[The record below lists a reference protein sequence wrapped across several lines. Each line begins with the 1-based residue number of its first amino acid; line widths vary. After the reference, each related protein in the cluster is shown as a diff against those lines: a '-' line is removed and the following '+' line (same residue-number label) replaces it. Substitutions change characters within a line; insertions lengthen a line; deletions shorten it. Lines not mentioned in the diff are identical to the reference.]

1 MEADITG
8 APIAPP
14 RDGLVRYVT
23 LAYGDAPGVYRQSIM
38 LLLSLVAH
46 APEPYELV
54 VATDR
59 PECYVWFG
67 TRVEIE
73 YLDFA
78 RLSAWR
84 GPSPFSMRQK
94 LELARAATPTPESG
108 LSRVPPAATVLLD
121 ADVVAVKPLG
131 PFVER
136 LRAGDLF
143 MHKKEYVLS
152 ESRRSGNRKLWSAL
166 SRSTEFPFTADDA
179 MWNSGV
185 LALSSADRPLLDR
198 SIDLYDRLG
207 AEGLRH
213 FATEQ
218 LVEGVIFGRTGRL
231 RPADDWF
238 VHYWGNK
245 PGYDAEIAR
254 RLADAFIEGLTVKE
268 AASRLRESPIDL
280 PAERRPG
287 KAEKLGRWISRLQPG
302 ATDRSK

>member
-1 MEADITG
+1 MIVTEPSPRAVT
-8 APIAPP
+8 PP
-14 RDGLVRYVT
+14 GPPVRYVS
-23 LAYGDAPGVYRQSIM
+23 LAYGDAPGVYRQSLM

-78 RLSAWR
+78 RLTAWR

-108 LSRVPPAATVLLD
+108 LSRVPPMATVLLD
-121 ADVVAVKPLG
+121 ADVLAVKPLG
-131 PFVER
+131 GFVDR

-143 MHKKEYVLS
+143 MHKKEYVLA
-152 ESRRSGNRKLWSAL
+152 ESRRAGNRRLWATL
-166 SRSTEFPFTADDA
+166 RRSPEFAFREDDA

-185 LALSSADRPLLDR
+185 LAVPTGDRALLDQA
-198 SIDLYDRLG
+198 IDLYDRLG
-207 AEGLRH
+207 AAGLRH

-218 LVEGVIFGRTGRL
+218 LVEGVILGRTGRL
-231 RPADDWF
+231 HPADDWF
-238 VHYWGNK
+238 AHYWGNK

-254 RLADAFIEGLTVKE
+254 RLADAFIEGMTVKE
-268 AASRLRESPIDL
+268 AAARYRDRPIDVPL
-280 PAERRPG
+280 EVRRT
-287 KAEKLGRWISRLQPG
+287 KLEKLAAWMDTR
-302 ATDRSK
+302 